1 MRQIKIN
8 KIILYAVGI
17 VLAILVGLFIILPTL
32 FIGPPTTQM
41 FSISN
46 EDVVFHTI
54 TVEIINSN
62 NRYVFEKEYEL
73 APKETVNKDKGP
85 LFLLR
90 SFSPLENRYV
100 LKATLENNRSAT
112 YDTSLGPWEAVII
125 SIDNMNYN
133 ENGGISIY
141 SEVV

>member
-1 MRQIKIN
+1 MRQIN
-8 KIILYAVGI
+8 KIVLYAVGI

-32 FIGPPTTQM
+32 FIGSPTTQM

-46 EDVVFHTI
+46 EDAVFHTI
-54 TVEIINSN
+54 TVEIIDSN
-62 NRYVFEKEYEL
+62 NKSVFEKEYKL
-73 APKETVNKDKGP
+73 APKEAVNKYKGP
-85 LFLLR
+85 WFLLR

-112 YDTSLGPWEAVII
+112 YDTSLSPQEAVII

-133 ENGGISIY
+133 ENGGIAIY

>member
-1 MRQIKIN
+1 MRQIN

-17 VLAILVGLFIILPTL
+17 VLAILAGLFIILPTL
-32 FIGPPTTQM
+32 FMGAPTTQM
-41 FSISN
+41 FSIYN
-46 EDVVFHTI
+46 EDFVFHTI

-62 NRYVFEKEYEL
+62 NKSVFEKEYEL
-73 APKETVNKDKGP
+73 APKEAVNKYKGP
-85 LFLLR
+85 WFLLK
-90 SFSPLENRYV
+90 SFSPLENRYL

-133 ENGGISIY
+133 ENGGIAIY

>member
-1 MRQIKIN
+1 MRQIN
-8 KIILYAVGI
+8 KIVLYAVGI

-32 FIGPPTTQM
+32 FIGSPTTQM

-46 EDVVFHTI
+46 EDAVFHTI
-54 TVEIINSN
+54 TVEIIDSN
-62 NRYVFEKEYEL
+62 NKSVFEKEYKL
-73 APKETVNKDKGP
+73 APKEAVNKYKGP
-85 LFLLR
+85 WFLLR

-112 YDTSLGPWEAVII
+112 YDTSLSPWEAVII

-133 ENGGISIY
+133 ENGGIAIY

>member
-1 MRQIKIN
+1 MRQIN

-17 VLAILVGLFIILPTL
+17 VLAILVGLFIILPIL
-32 FIGPPTTQM
+32 FIGSPTTQM

-46 EDVVFHTI
+46 EDFVFHTI
-54 TVEIINSN
+54 TVEIIDSN
-62 NRYVFEKEYEL
+62 NISVFEKEYEL
-73 APKETVNKDKGP
+73 APKEAVNKYKGP
-85 LFLLR
+85 WFLLR

-133 ENGGISIY
+133 ENGGIAIY

>member
-1 MRQIKIN
+1 MRQIN

-41 FSISN
+41 FSIFN
-46 EDVVFHTI
+46 EDAVSHTV
-54 TVEIINSN
+54 TVEIIDSN
-62 NRYVFEKEYEL
+62 NKSVFEKEYEL
-73 APKETVNKDKGP
+73 APKDAVNKYKGP
-85 LFLLR
+85 WFLLK
-90 SFSPLENRYV
+90 SFSPVENRYL
-100 LKATLENNRSAT
+100 LKATLENNISAT

-125 SIDNMNYN
+125 SIDNINYN
-133 ENGGISIY
+133 ENDGIAIY